1 MAFIRCRRRRRR
13 RRHAAQYFHYLY
25 SINLAIR
32 KVICPSA
39 AVLVQKH
46 AVQRCP
52 SSGLGFQF
60 KLCQTFRLN
69 PGISAQF

>member
-1 MAFIRCRRRRRR
+1 MAFIRCRRRRH
-13 RRHAAQYFHYLY
+13 RHAAQNFHYLY

-39 AVLVQKH
+39 AVLVVQKH

-52 SSGLGFQF
+52 STGLGFQF